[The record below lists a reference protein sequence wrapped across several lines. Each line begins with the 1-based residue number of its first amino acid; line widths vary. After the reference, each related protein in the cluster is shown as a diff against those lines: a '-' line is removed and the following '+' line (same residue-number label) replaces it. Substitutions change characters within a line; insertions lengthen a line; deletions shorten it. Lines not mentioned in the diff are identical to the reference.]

1 MLRQNRPDT
10 FQGAIGWSA
19 PLRGLGYNES
29 NPHKYD
35 WYVAV
40 SNIYRDHSAEAAEK
54 MELAMASFAENMTTI
69 NTSKSYTKSQFLSSS
84 NNE

>member
-10 FQGAIGWSA
+10 FHGAIGWSA

-35 WYVAV
+35 WYLAV

-54 MELAMASFAENMTTI
+54 IKLAVASFAENITAT
-69 NTSKSYTKSQFLSSS
+69 NTSKFYTQPRFLYLS
-84 NNE
+84 NSE